1 MAEEKTKVG
10 FGEKVKRFFRSYRSE
25 IKKIVW
31 FSWDQTWKNTLVVL
45 VAAVAIAVLVG
56 LLDWGFTKGIIA
68 LSGLVG

>member
-10 FGEKVKRFFRSYRSE
+10 FGEKRFFRSYRSE
-25 IKKIVW
+25 IRKIVW
-31 FSWDQTWKNTLVVL
+31 FSWDQTWKNTLIVL
-45 VAAVAIAVLVG
+45 VASVAIAVLVG